1 MCVSEHYTMEWV
13 ILAGA
18 WASGM
23 LPDAMSLPYFLVKR
37 PRAPSSENRCCNVT
51 ESKIRKTAGW
61 TSLHTTQTEF
71 GRACSVLQWASHC
84 QQYLFKT
91 STWPLRTNKLGAIG
105 WCLLYKVVMS
115 SSLEPA
121 AARNCLALQESLHAC
136 SSLWNA
142 LIEGATNTYRSA
154 TALIIQQE
162 CINPNSG
169 NGTADA
175 TSYIWQKC
183 QACFLSALFIRSSA
197 SHGQQHSE
205 QETVFR
211 IISKQIPRK
220 NWVGDHKIQAHFRGG
235 EAIEKPDI
243 TCMQFFHILRT

>member
-1 MCVSEHYTMEWV
+1 MLQKARWGRQQAGPHSTLLRQNLGEHAQCYISLSTVLVQDIHMASQDKQ
-13 ILAGA
+13 AG
-18 WASGM
+18 S
-23 LPDAMSLPYFLVKR
+23 YRLV
-37 PRAPSSENRCCNVT
+37 PALQSCNV
-51 ESKIRKTAGW
+51 
-61 TSLHTTQTEF
+61 
-71 GRACSVLQWASHC
+71 
-84 QQYLFKT
+84 
-91 STWPLRTNKLGAIG
+91 
-105 WCLLYKVVMS
+105 

-154 TALIIQQE
+154 TALVTQQE

-211 IISKQIPRK
+211 TISKQIPRK

-235 EAIEKPDI
+235 KVIEKPDI